1 MNKEIQKWLVDWFS
15 KNSSTNE
22 EEVLLHLDD
31 NYFELG
37 YVDSFGFLSMI
48 VDIQEKYDV
57 ELSND
62 DFIGQ
67 GFSTIKGLSELI
79 ANKIS

>member
-1 MNKEIQKWLVDWFS
+1 MKKEIQKWLVDWFS

-22 EEVLLHLDD
+22 EEVLSHIDD

-48 VDIQEKYDV
+48 VDIQEKYEV
-57 ELSND
+57 ELNND
-62 DFIGQ
+62 DFTGQ
-67 GFSTIKGLSELI
+67 GFITINGLSELI

>member
-1 MNKEIQKWLVDWFS
+1 MKIEIQKWLVDWFS
-15 KNSSTNE
+15 KNSSTSE
-22 EEVLLHLDD
+22 EEVLSHLND

-48 VDIQEKYDV
+48 VDIQEKYDI
-57 ELSND
+57 ELNND
-62 DFIGQ
+62 DFTGQ
-67 GFSTIKGLSELI
+67 GFSTINGLSELI